1 MRFCILFYRKCA
13 CLLYLT
19 DGTFT
24 RFEQIKDISRPIMF
38 YAKSG
43 AESFWYTYIRA
54 ARQRSEIRN
63 RAPRAQKKP
72 VGRFKRQVVSGA
84 LCRSTVYREGAE
96 LLVRFC
102 ILFYRKCAC
111 LLYLTDGTF
120 TRFEQIKDISRPIM
134 FYAKSGAESFWY
146 TYIRAARQRSE
157 IRNRA
162 PRAQKKPVG
171 RFKRQVVSG
180 ALCRSTV
187 YREGAELL
195 VRFCILFY
203 RKCAC
208 LLYLT
213 DGTFT
218 RFEQIKDISRPI
230 MFYAKS
236 GAESFWYTY
245 IRAARQR
252 SEIRTDIKKI
262 RQQYFSLLC
271 RIYFKK
277 NAPLLS
283 TRRGCFYS
291 DFD

>member
-1 MRFCILFYRKCA
+1 MCVSVIS
-13 CLLYLT
+13 
-19 DGTFT
+19 DGRNTHAVRADKGYFT
-24 RFEQIKDISRPIMF
+24 ADHF

-102 ILFYRKCAC
+102 ILLYRGCAC
-111 LLYLTDGTF
+111 LLYLTDGTL
-120 TRFEQIKDISRPIM
+120 TRFEQIKDILRPIIFM
-134 FYAKSGAESFWY
+134 RKAARKVFGIHISERRDSVQKSGQTS
-146 TYIRAARQRSE
+146 
-157 IRNRA
+157 
-162 PRAQKKPVG
+162 
-171 RFKRQVVSG
+171 
-180 ALCRSTV
+180 
-187 YREGAELL
+187 
-195 VRFCILFY
+195 
-203 RKCAC
+203 
-208 LLYLT
+208 
-213 DGTFT
+213 
-218 RFEQIKDISRPI
+218 
-230 MFYAKS
+230 
-236 GAESFWYTY
+236 
-245 IRAARQR
+245 
-252 SEIRTDIKKI
+252 KKI